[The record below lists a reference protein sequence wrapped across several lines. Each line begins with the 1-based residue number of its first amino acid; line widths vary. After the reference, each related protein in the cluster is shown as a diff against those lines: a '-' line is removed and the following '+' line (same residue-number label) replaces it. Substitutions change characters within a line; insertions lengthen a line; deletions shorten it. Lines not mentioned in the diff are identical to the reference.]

1 MWPQKQL
8 QLWVTR
14 QSSKSG
20 EAVSFN
26 KLMSLSFSFLYFLDL
41 ELAASFFFLNF
52 SFYGK
57 MCMSVLRVYF
67 STSACGLYKSVYVCA
82 LSTFLGGQEKE
93 SKLTV
98 AYAKR

>member
-1 MWPQKQL
+1 MASETVATVGHNAELKVWGGCVL
-8 QLWVTR
+8 QQTYVLIIFFPVLLR
-14 QSSKSG
+14 SRVSSI
-20 EAVSFN
+20 
-26 KLMSLSFSFLYFLDL
+26 FSF
-41 ELAASFFFLNF
+41 NF

-67 STSACGLYKSVYVCA
+67 STSVYMSVYVCA

-98 AYAKR
+98 ASAKR

>member
-1 MWPQKQL
+1 MWPQKRL

-26 KLMSLSFSFLYFLDL
+26 KLMPLSFSFLYFLDL
-41 ELAASFFFLNF
+41 QLAASFFFNF

-67 STSACGLYKSVYVCA
+67 STSACGLYMSVYICA

-98 AYAKR
+98 ASAKR